1 MSSRKFRGGAEG
13 KQPQKDQS
21 IRRPQISLTGRE
33 QAGKE
38 LLVLPPFSTTGL
50 GTKPALL
57 SGVALGATPIYQM
70 HTLGGGVVTGFRWT

>member
-1 MSSRKFRGGAEG
+1 MSSHKFRGGAEG

-21 IRRPQISLTGRE
+21 TRRQQISLAGRE

-38 LLVLPPFSTTGL
+38 LLVLPPFSTMGL

-57 SGVALGATPIYQM
+57 SGVALGATPIRQM
-70 HTLGGGVVTGFRWT
+70 HTLGGGVGTGFCWT